1 MSDTDGGA
9 AVPQMTIEELL
20 ALPVSFG
27 LRTAARALGIGQS
40 TAYEMAAAGTFPCP
54 VLRVGNRYLVTRPNL
69 FQALGLDP
77 AAVAARGEDQ
87 ESLVMVA
94 QCHCQSGD
102 VARAFY
108 NAVLAAARVLVEEAR
123 SKEAVH
129 KPGRAAGRP

>member
-1 MSDTDGGA
+1 
-9 AVPQMTIEELL
+9 MTIDELL

-40 TAYEMAAAGTFPCP
+40 TAYEMARGGTFPCP
-54 VLRVGNRYLVTRPNL
+54 VLQVGNRYLVTRPQL

-87 ESLVMVA
+87 VSSVMVA
-94 QCHCQSGD
+94 QCRCQSGE

-108 NAVLAAARVLVEEAR
+108 NALLAAARVLVDDAR
-123 SKEAVH
+123 SREAVH
-129 KPGRAAGRP
+129 KPGRAAGRS